1 MAAVADMAAAVT
13 EGVVTLAA
21 EDILAVAGIS
31 VVDFVVPAL
40 GEVVSAGDRWDLLA
54 AGSVAAD
61 SAAPD
66 LAACEAALAA
76 RQPHCEAHMPADLV
90 GMAAMVDMDGVAAG
104 SDMVADLV
112 TAAVSMAMD
121 IPASDTDWASGSGR
135 RCCTEVSADMAG
147 TVMGVTERVVTA
159 DTEWVAMAAMDSPV
173 MVDTEVTAGM
183 VDTAEVAAPVCAV
196 GTAMVLV
203 IESR

>member
-121 IPASDTDWASGSGR
+121 IPASDT
-135 RCCTEVSADMAG
+135 
-147 TVMGVTERVVTA
+147 VMGVTERVVTA